1 MLETILS
8 SSDLKKLNAKV
19 EIFQGSTSTPTYTCM
34 CEDFL
39 ESFAVYREGDTSKLF
54 GFGVCHKL
62 DCKLIDLDRVISI
75 HKGDTIKIGFG
86 NKNTDSWDY
95 PFPTLYVTEHAT
107 DEKNNTISLT
117 AHDKLYF
124 ASEHFLEE
132 LNILGSPTTPKDVF
146 TACGAALGIPTINW
160 TEARSIN
167 LLHEDTPNFGGGED
181 LRTVMNY
188 VAEVTGNIYFIG
200 EDDSLKLRAV
210 RVSEPVKAIGKANY
224 YELSVKEAVVL
235 KNICSVTE
243 LGENLE
249 PHTTIEE
256 GVMQYLKENPFLNLT
271 DDAATL
277 VDNLAAAVQG
287 LATWQVDCDWEGN
300 HLLEIGDCI
309 AFEKNDGSMVTSIL
323 LNDVL
328 SYAGYLNQVTEWEY
342 TQSDA
347 ETATNS
353 TTLGDK
359 LSETFAKV
367 NKLEKNITL
376 YVGDVVDEVLPGKI
390 EEATG
395 DLVGDVDALKQTT
408 SSHTSKIST
417 LEINTSGI
425 TQQVS
430 QLTDTTSTLTNEL
443 GEVVEKQTTMQETV
457 SQLLIE
463 KDSIIAAVGSL
474 EQTTLDSF
482 DAINTDISTLSKR
495 TEVMVTPEDVTIQIN
510 SALDDG
516 VSKVTT
522 STGYTFDEDGLHISK
537 AGSTISSTLDEDG
550 LIVSRSNTPVLEAVS
565 DGVNAINISVKQ
577 YLKVGGSRFQ
587 TYGYNRTGCFWIGE

>member
-1 MLETILS
+1 MLDTILS

-19 EIFQGSTSTPTYTCM
+19 EIYQGSTSTPTYTCM

-39 ESFAVYREGDTSKLF
+39 ESFAVHREGDKSKFF

-62 DCKLIDLDRVISI
+62 DCKLIDLERVISI

-86 NKNTDSWDY
+86 NKNTDSWEY
-95 PFPTLYVTEHAT
+95 PFPTLYVTDYT
-107 DEKNNTISLT
+107 NDEKNNTISLT

-132 LNILGSPTTPKDVF
+132 LGLPEGPTTPKAVF
-146 TACGAALGIPTINW
+146 EACGAILGITAINW
-160 TEARSIN
+160 SEANSVN
-167 LLHEDTPNFGGGED
+167 SQHEDTPNFGGKED

-188 VAEVTGNIYFIG
+188 VAEVTGNIYFVG
-200 EDDSLKLRAV
+200 NDDSLKLKAV
-210 RVSEPVKAIGKANY
+210 TSTPAPNTISKEQY
-224 YELSVKEAVVL
+224 YELEVKEPVVL
-235 KNICSVTE
+235 KNIASVTE

-249 PHTTIEE
+249 PPTTIEA
-256 GVMQYLKENPFLNLT
+256 GAIQYLKENPFLNLT
-271 DDAATL
+271 DDAANMIT
-277 VDNLAAAVQG
+277 NLATSVRGIA
-287 LATWQVDCDWEGN
+287 LWQFDCDWEGN
-300 HLLEIGDCI
+300 HLLEIGDSI
-309 AFEKNDGSMVTSIL
+309 TLERNDGTTVNSVL
-323 LNDVL
+323 FNDTL
-328 SYAGYLNQVTEWEY
+328 TYAGYLNQVTEWEY

-408 SSHTSKIST
+408 SSHTSKIAT
-417 LEINTSGI
+417 LEINTGSI
-425 TQQVS
+425 NQQVN
-430 QLTDTTSTLTNEL
+430 QLTETTTTLTGDL

-495 TEVMVTPEDVTIQIN
+495 TEVMVTPEDVSIQIN

-522 STGYTFDEDGLHISK
+522 STGYTFDEDGLHINK